1 MRRIWIVDDE
11 SNIGLSLRMI
21 LEREGFAVT
30 AFTSASDFRRATG
43 RDQVALFLLDV
54 RIPDASGIEVLR
66 EIRASGVAAPAL
78 EPSSFNVRK
87 IDSIAEPA
95 ARNPAAGKIAM
106 R

>member
-43 RDQVALFLLDV
+43 REQVALFLLDV
-54 RIPDASGIEVLR
+54 RLPDASGIDLLR
-66 EIRASGVAAPAL
+66 EMRAGGITAPAVMI
-78 EPSSFNVRK
+78 SGHGT
-87 IDSIAEPA
+87 IADAVEA
-95 ARNPAAGKIAM
+95 VQAFGANEK
-106 R
+106 